1 MTEIK
6 EELTAEEKEQQE
18 RTQWCNQVYSI
29 AIRAD
34 ENQWKKDVYAH
45 VLVAEDAHKKRME
58 TQANIE
64 KERAAIELRKE
75 KERQNQL
82 RAEKMERIKSS
93 RDNAAPEGDNGDDDK
108 SVVTAASMRNRR
120 RRAAKKN
127 ASKK

>member
-1 MTEIK
+1 MNVSKYPPTI
-6 EELTAEEKEQQE
+6 
-18 RTQWCNQVYSI
+18 NPP
-29 AIRAD
+29 
-34 ENQWKKDVYAH
+34 
-45 VLVAEDAHKKRME
+45 DASSRIVFLR
-58 TQANIE
+58 ANIE

-108 SVVTAASMRNRR
+108 SVVTASSNGNSMQSMRNRR